1 MARTRWIGLVVGGV
15 ALGAVAVGIV
25 AAVDDGPAPSDAST
39 PAASRPAQEA
49 QPSDSN
55 GQTRT
60 ITVSGM
66 GTATGTP
73 DTADVWI
80 GVQSQATTAN
90 EALDGANESAA
101 TLLEVLKGAGID
113 EADIQTTGIS
123 LYPTYDNDGRRIVSY
138 VASNDLS
145 VTVRD
150 LDRLGGVLDAA
161 TGLVGD
167 DIRIGGISLYVD
179 DTEAL
184 ESEARTDA
192 ITDAR
197 RSADEYAAAA
207 GVEVGQVL
215 SISEVTTPVV
225 PITYGYD
232 YAAAEGGRAPDEVPI
247 AAGSQEYSLTVTV
260 VYEIA

>member
-1 MARTRWIGLVVGGV
+1 MARTRLIGLMVAGV
-15 ALGAVAVGIV
+15 ALGAAAVAIV
-25 AAVDDGPAPSDAST
+25 AAFDDGPAPSDAST
-39 PAASRPAQEA
+39 PADARPAQDGAGAGTAPE
-49 QPSDSN
+49 
-55 GQTRT
+55 TRT
-60 ITVSGM
+60 ITVSGL

-73 DTADVWI
+73 DTADVWM
-80 GVQSQATTAN
+80 GVQAEATTAN
-90 EALDGANESAA
+90 AALDRANESAA
-101 TLLEVLKGAGID
+101 ALLEVLRGAGID
-113 EADIQTTGIS
+113 EADIQTTNVA
-123 LYPTYDNDGRRIVSY
+123 LYPTYDNNGRRITGY

-150 LDRLGGVLDAA
+150 LDRLGRVLDAA

-184 ESEARTDA
+184 ESAARADA
-192 ITDAR
+192 IADAR

-207 GVEVGQVL
+207 GVEVGQVI

-225 PITYGYD
+225 PITYGFD
-232 YAAAEGGRAPDEVPI
+232 RAAAEGAAADEVPI
-247 AAGSQEYSLTVTV
+247 AAGSQEYSLNVTV

>member
-1 MARTRWIGLVVGGV
+1 MAQTRWIGLVVAGV
-15 ALGAVAVGIV
+15 VLGAAAVAIV
-25 AAVDDGPAPSDAST
+25 AAVDDGPAPSEAST
-39 PAASRPAQEA
+39 PAAARPAQ
-49 QPSDSN
+49 DS
-55 GQTRT
+55 GGAGETAPKRT
-60 ITVSGM
+60 ITVSGL

-80 GVQSQATTAN
+80 GVQAEATTAN
-90 EALDGANESAA
+90 AALDEANERAA
-101 TLLEVLKGAGID
+101 TLLEVLTGAGID
-113 EADIQTTGIS
+113 AADIQTTNVS
-123 LYPTYDNDGRRIVSY
+123 LYPTYDNEGRRIVGY
-138 VASNDLS
+138 TASNDLS

-150 LDRLGGVLDAA
+150 LDQLGKVLDAA

-167 DIRIGGISLYVD
+167 AIRIGGISLYVD

-192 ITDAR
+192 IADAR

-225 PITYGYD
+225 PSPYAYD
-232 YAAAEGGRAPDEVPI
+232 LAAGDGARSDEVPI